1 MDNIQKFF
9 VMDALG
15 KKVADAKKPLKAEA
29 EKELKAGDRK
39 TVSFDLGGE
48 EVVLGAI
55 TRTKPRAAW
64 KVTNEA
70 ELTAWIA
77 ENHPDMVEQVPVP
90 KDWYVQSL
98 LAQAAKMDAPVTEA
112 GELVPGIEVVT
123 GTSYASA
130 KPEKDMEEKLARLV
144 AGGVIQT
151 SELLSIEGEAA

>member
-1 MDNIQKFF
+1 MEDVQKFF
-9 VMDALG
+9 LMDALG
-15 KKVADAKKPLKAEA
+15 KKVNDAKKPLKAQA

-39 TVSFDLGGE
+39 TVSFELGGE

-55 TRTKPRAAW
+55 TRTKPRPAW

-90 KDWYVQSL
+90 KEWYVQSL

-112 GELVPGIEVVT
+112 GELVPGIAVVT
-123 GTSYASA
+123 AVSYASA
-130 KPEKDMEEKLARLV
+130 KPEKDMDEKLARLV

-151 SELLSIEGEAA
+151 SELLAIEGDAA